1 MEKTLVLMLYLFFLL
16 FCYSET
22 EEAVL
27 RVLGVSVEDS
37 GVYTC
42 VATNVAGS
50 VTSSASLRVS
60 GESLVMLQGEPF
72 KYLFASEPPG
82 SVL

>member
-1 MEKTLVLMLYLFFLL
+1 MDMKKSINCYCNVQVTEYKDCLVHLS
-16 FCYSET
+16 FCSFCSET
-22 EEAVL
+22 GEAVL
-27 RVLGVSVEDS
+27 HILEVSVEDS

-60 GESLVMLQGEPF
+60 GESYVIVTIL
-72 KYLFASEPPG
+72 
-82 SVL
+82 